1 MDIIELSKLD
11 TSFDTDFRFPMFPND
26 PNLKFNVEMVP
37 EQVKQLFY
45 YRWFAD
51 RWFLGRYFADID
63 LFDLFNSIKLHSW
76 PYRLIETTI
85 YNHNQFGLPTVWQ
98 FYYPCIFA

>member
-1 MDIIELSKLD
+1 
-11 TSFDTDFRFPMFPND
+11 MFPND

-63 LFDLFNSIKLHSW
+63 LFDLFDPIKLKQLAVQTH
-76 PYRLIETTI
+76 R
-85 YNHNQFGLPTVWQ
+85 NHHLQS
-98 FYYPCIFA
+98 